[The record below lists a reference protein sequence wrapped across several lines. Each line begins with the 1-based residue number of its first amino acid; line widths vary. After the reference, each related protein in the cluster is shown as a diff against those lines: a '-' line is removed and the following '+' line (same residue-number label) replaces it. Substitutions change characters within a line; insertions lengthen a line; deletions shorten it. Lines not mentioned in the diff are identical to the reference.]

1 MSDPKNNLESEE
13 GFLPETSAMQQE
25 ITKAPETGNT
35 DVSPNL
41 HMSTQSSALDAEKI
55 APITGPSKKI
65 NSPSGDAKSV
75 GRHNAN
81 DNKS

>member
-1 MSDPKNNLESEE
+1 
-13 GFLPETSAMQQE
+13 MQQE

-41 HMSTQSSALDAEKI
+41 SMSTQSSALDAEKI
-55 APITGPSKKI
+55 APITGPSKI